1 MFAAVSAHFE
11 CCGQTLR
18 LYSSPRHPLQ
28 SQQESWALT
37 HGMSASMIPPTDRQ
51 KRESTQSSMDAET
64 LAKGHF
70 EKNDL
75 SRAS

>member
-51 KRESTQSSMDAET
+51 RNEKVLNPQWTPRLS
-64 LAKGHF
+64 LAK
-70 EKNDL
+70 KATL
-75 SRAS
+75 KKTT